1 MGSTAAPV
9 RGESRYRPRAM
20 NRVQLAAGVLLWLCA
35 CERPSAPAEPGH
47 PTPVAPAPAPTPITL
62 SIVGTNDLHG
72 HIEALPWLGGYL
84 ANLRHAR
91 ADDGAVVVLDGG
103 DMFQGTIASNL
114 EEGAPVVAAYRA
126 LGYDAVAIGNHEF
139 DYGPVGP
146 AATAKT
152 ARDDPR
158 GALRARIEEAGFAFL
173 SANITTVDGGP
184 APLGL
189 PSTLLERAGV
199 RIGVIG
205 ATTEST
211 PHTTLAAN
219 VADLRFTPLAD
230 AIAREATALRG
241 RGAAVVV
248 VAAHAGGKCTA
259 FEDAAALASCER
271 DEEIMHVADALAPGL
286 VDVIVA
292 GHTHQAMAHR
302 VNGIAIIE
310 SYANGSAFGRVDLVV
325 DAGRVESV
333 TIHPPQR
340 ICRGGEGPA
349 ACEPGP
355 YEGGEVAPDPRV
367 AQAIAPAMA
376 AAEALRARELGPR
389 LTDGFVAQRSAECA
403 LGNLFTDLMLAARPG
418 HDVAIVNGGGLRAPL
433 PAGPLHYGALYESF
447 PFDNRFATVAMTGA
461 ELAEALGIVA
471 GHDGSFF
478 SLGGLRADVRC
489 DGPRLRVTLT
499 RSDGRRVRDDA
510 KLRVLTTDFLATGG
524 DGFFG
529 AAKRRTDAVSLEDGP
544 PIREEMVTVLD
555 AMGNRELAPDAYHRD
570 ATPRVRLQRP
580 RPLTCP

>member
-1 MGSTAAPV
+1 
-9 RGESRYRPRAM
+9 M
-20 NRVQLAAGVLLWLCA
+20 NRVQLAAGVVLWLCA
-35 CERPSAPAEPGH
+35 CERPSAPAEPEH

-152 ARDDPR
+152 AQDDPR

-349 ACEPGP
+349 ACEPAP
-355 YEGGEVAPDPRV
+355 YEGREVAPDPRV
-367 AQAIAPAMA
+367 AQAIAPAMT
-376 AAEALRARELGPR
+376 AAEALRARAGAATHRRLRRAAQCRVRAGQPLHRPHARRATRPR
-389 LTDGFVAQRSAECA
+389 RRDRQRRRPAGAAARRAAALRRALRVVPVRQPLRDRRDDRCRARRGAGHRRAPRRIVLLARGTARGCPLRRPAPAGDADAQR
-403 LGNLFTDLMLAARPG
+403 RP
-418 HDVAIVNGGGLRAPL
+418 P
-433 PAGPLHYGALYESF
+433 
-447 PFDNRFATVAMTGA
+447 
-461 ELAEALGIVA
+461 
-471 GHDGSFF
+471 
-478 SLGGLRADVRC
+478 C
-489 DGPRLRVTLT
+489 PR
-499 RSDGRRVRDDA
+499 
-510 KLRVLTTDFLATGG
+510 
-524 DGFFG
+524 
-529 AAKRRTDAVSLEDGP
+529 
-544 PIREEMVTVLD
+544 
-555 AMGNRELAPDAYHRD
+555 
-570 ATPRVRLQRP
+570 
-580 RPLTCP
+580 